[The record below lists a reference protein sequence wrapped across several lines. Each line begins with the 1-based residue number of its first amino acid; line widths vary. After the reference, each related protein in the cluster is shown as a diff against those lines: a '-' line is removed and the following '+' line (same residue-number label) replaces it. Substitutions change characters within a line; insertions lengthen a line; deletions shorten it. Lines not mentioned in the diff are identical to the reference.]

1 VKIQLKFLKKNNN
14 NNDDIAWPIREKWIT
29 CEKIGTLICAT
40 KKNQQQFLQFC
51 PKIWFVHLDW
61 YLTKVHLVMD
71 G

>member
-1 VKIQLKFLKKNNN
+1 MMILHGQL
-14 NNDDIAWPIREKWIT
+14 
-29 CEKIGTLICAT
+29 EKIGTLICAT